1 MANEEMRKGWSIG
14 GAGWVA
20 NQRIF
25 DAVLG
30 PCSDELLEAATP
42 APGQR
47 VLDVGCGTG
56 TLLEAAVAA
65 GASAVGVDIS
75 DTMVAAARARVPDA
89 TVLIA
94 DAQVDDLRDGSAGGD
109 FDLVLSRFGV
119 MFFDDPVAAFANIRR
134 ACVPGARLAF
144 VCWRE
149 GENAMFTL
157 GTSTL
162 LDRLE
167 PQPEADPNAPGPL
180 AFGDPERV
188 RRILHEAG
196 WSGVDLVAV
205 DTVADFGLDGTDG
218 VEERLEVIL
227 SGSLGRLARAE
238 LEPRLGEQGWAELV
252 DEVRDELRSHLVDG
266 VVRFPART
274 WLVTAENPVVTA
286 GSSEVVP

>member
-1 MANEEMRKGWSIG
+1 MRKGWSVG

-30 PCSDELLEAATP
+30 PCSDRLLAEAAPT
-42 APGQR
+42 PGQR
-47 VLDVGCGTG
+47 VLDIGCGTG

-75 DTMVAAARARVPDA
+75 DTMVEAAQERVPAAD
-89 TVLIA
+89 VLNA
-94 DAQVDDLRDGSAGGD
+94 DAQDEDLLDGPAGGG

-119 MFFDDPVAAFANIRR
+119 MFFDDPTAAFANIRR
-134 ACVPGARLAF
+134 ACAPGARLAF

-167 PQPEADPNAPGPL
+167 PQPEADPAAPGPL
-180 AFGDPERV
+180 AFGNPERV
-188 RRILHEAG
+188 RRILVDAG
-196 WSGVDLVAV
+196 WSGVDLTAV
-205 DTVADFGLDGTDG
+205 DTVADFGLGGTDG
-218 VEERLEVIL
+218 VEERLQVIL

-238 LEPRLGEQGWAELV
+238 LEPRLGEQGWAALV
-252 DEVRDELRSHLVDG
+252 EEVRDELRSHLVDG
-266 VVRFPART
+266 QVRFPART
-274 WLVTAENPVVTA
+274 WLVTAENPAVD
-286 GSSEVVP
+286 P

>member
-1 MANEEMRKGWSIG
+1 MRKGWSIG

>member
-1 MANEEMRKGWSIG
+1 M
-14 GAGWVA
+14 A